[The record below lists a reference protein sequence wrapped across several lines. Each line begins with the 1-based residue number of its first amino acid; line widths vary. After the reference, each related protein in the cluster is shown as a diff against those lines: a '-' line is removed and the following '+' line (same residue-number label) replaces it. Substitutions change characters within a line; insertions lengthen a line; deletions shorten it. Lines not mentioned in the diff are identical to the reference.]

1 MLLNGM
7 ITGKLHF
14 LDATLGNLRS
24 LGSLTTK
31 QLDGDWRTKMAVERG
46 LQILV
51 EIVIDICQHI
61 IAESGKT
68 PASTSRDAVELCVQ
82 MGVLSSTEP
91 FQRMIQF
98 RNLVVHMYERID
110 SVFLAD
116 ILSNR
121 LGDFE
126 RFRDEVLAYADRP
139 ATDEAVE

>member
-1 MLLNGM
+1 MLLNGV
-7 ITGKLHF
+7 ITGKLYF